1 MNTLLINNIPAG
13 MLESEFKK
21 TWENN
26 LYIRETLYN
35 TLKQLKSQVEGVKE
49 VDFSITNH
57 YPMLAF
63 REGKKAA
70 YDMIM
75 GMLEVNSSS

>member
-1 MNTLLINNIPAG
+1 MNTLLIKNIPAG
-13 MLESEFKK
+13 MLEEEFKK
-21 TWENN
+21 SWNN
-26 LYIRETLYN
+26 NVFIREALHN
-35 TLKQLKSQVEGVKE
+35 TLKDLKSQIEGVKE

-57 YPMLAF
+57 YPMLAY

-75 GMLEVNSSS
+75 GMLELDSST